1 MQRWAWSAGAVVSQQ
16 SRRSRCPWFLSP
28 LRLTPIAAVIVIQ
41 SLIFCPLPLVVI
53 THLRLRR
60 ASVAV
65 LDKSDIRSDS
75 ERFACS
81 FTDEL
86 IDLTAEMGL
95 VKITTAHGHVS

>member
-1 MQRWAWSAGAVVSQQ
+1 
-16 SRRSRCPWFLSP
+16 
-28 LRLTPIAAVIVIQ
+28 
-41 SLIFCPLPLVVI
+41 
-53 THLRLRR
+53 
-60 ASVAV
+60 

-95 VKITTAHGHVS
+95 VKITTGHGHVS